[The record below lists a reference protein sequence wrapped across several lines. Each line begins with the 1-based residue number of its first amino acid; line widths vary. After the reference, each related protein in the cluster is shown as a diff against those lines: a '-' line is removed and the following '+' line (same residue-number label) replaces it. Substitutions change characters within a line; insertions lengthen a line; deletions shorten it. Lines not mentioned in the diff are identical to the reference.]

1 MHNTFT
7 APQTTHAGI
16 PHPTLQKALRC
27 CLIRLSRRVYT
38 VRRRCPVH
46 EDFHAFID
54 DSSTLTLRS
63 ALGEQWTPADSVR
76 LRRTEYAGV
85 LGTYRHYDPD
95 DVIGGTS
102 AALIHGVPLL
112 DARPPRRVATVH
124 SGSARSA
131 FDPRISCGEPGDS
144 VRVEVWNP
152 RRSHNSRWIVRR
164 RAVLTADQTV
174 LWKGRRIT
182 TLARTCVDLA
192 RLTTVLEGVVAAD
205 WLIADA
211 TARFGRNGGVRTRE
225 ALSVAA
231 DRCARMRGTARA
243 REAIALATGRS
254 ESVAES
260 LALFRLVSFGITGI
274 RQQVPVE
281 DHEGRML
288 ARVDFM
294 LEATDGVDVVIEV
307 DGLLKYRNAGPRR
320 ESDHGDALIREK
332 RREDRLRRRGYRVV
346 RLTWKDLWNL
356 PHLRTLLRE
365 AHVAV

>member
-1 MHNTFT
+1 LDGGAALTASPTPVSVRTTPRGRASRAAGPPLDPNFHRRRALVRADRRRKFGSAGRRRQEGLPSASHRARGAVRHASQPRADRAPPCAQAPVHGRSPLPTRPRTLATAGRRPQHRCMHNTFT

-164 RAVLTADQTV
+164 RAVLTADQT
-174 LWKGRRIT
+174 
-182 TLARTCVDLA
+182 
-192 RLTTVLEGVVAAD
+192 
-205 WLIADA
+205 
-211 TARFGRNGGVRTRE
+211 
-225 ALSVAA
+225 
-231 DRCARMRGTARA
+231 
-243 REAIALATGRS
+243 
-254 ESVAES
+254 
-260 LALFRLVSFGITGI
+260 
-274 RQQVPVE
+274 
-281 DHEGRML
+281 
-288 ARVDFM
+288 
-294 LEATDGVDVVIEV
+294 
-307 DGLLKYRNAGPRR
+307 
-320 ESDHGDALIREK
+320 
-332 RREDRLRRRGYRVV
+332 
-346 RLTWKDLWNL
+346 
-356 PHLRTLLRE
+356 
-365 AHVAV
+365 